1 MVSID
6 GTGGG
11 QTLAGRALLSEVGTG
26 ASGYHC
32 RRRRASVKCVGEGRS
47 SGKTMFLLNS
57 KCRLQDCCH
66 RALIGCLCHPF

>member
-26 ASGYHC
+26 ASGHHC
-32 RRRRASVKCVGEGRS
+32 RRCRASVKCVGEGIS
-47 SGKTMFLLNS
+47 SGKTMFL
-57 KCRLQDCCH
+57 
-66 RALIGCLCHPF
+66 